1 MFDIGNVLETDMSN
15 TKHIPEEQLEKYLDD
30 FSRRFLMRGSQ
41 EFADVEL
48 IGPEIGDQVV
58 ASGVHLLGID
68 YDPHTRALEILLD
81 GGDRRV
87 YEPREVWTV
96 EDSNGFINS
105 IEVILAD
112 GTRQVM
118 KIKQGGM
125 RRANRES

>member
-1 MFDIGNVLETDMSN
+1 MSN

-58 ASGVHLLGID
+58 ASGVRLLGID

-105 IEVILAD
+105 MEVILAD